1 MSGTILDVINA
12 GSFYLLIVDASNRIV
27 EQGIERR
34 QMWDIVEGEGL
45 SMPGELVGREVEMA
59 EDGLVVEFV

>member
-1 MSGTILDVINA
+1 MNGTILDVINA
-12 GSFYLLIVDASNRIV
+12 GSFYLLIVDARDRIV

-34 QMWDIVEGEGL
+34 QMLDIVEGEGL

-59 EDGLVVEFV
+59 ADGLVVEFA